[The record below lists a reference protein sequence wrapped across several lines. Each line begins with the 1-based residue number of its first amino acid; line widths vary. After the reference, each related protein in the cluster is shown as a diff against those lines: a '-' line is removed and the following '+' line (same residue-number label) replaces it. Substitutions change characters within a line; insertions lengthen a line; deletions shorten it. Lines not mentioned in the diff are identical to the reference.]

1 MAVFTAS
8 CLLQRERQT
17 VLICLPASAHLF
29 SLSLSLTAC
38 FRRRLSAACQGV
50 RESFSSE
57 NISMSCDV
65 CCLVT
70 DTQAEAGTYSL
81 AHHELQRLETR
92 RSADAAAADLRV
104 TAATAVVPLL
114 LLLRQRISILLPG
127 CSAADADVT
136 ISHKSSRSASTGDRS
151 LERGASHV
159 P

>member
-81 AHHELQRLETR
+81 AHHELQRRETR

-104 TAATAVVPLL
+104 TAVLPLL